1 MVAVSSTIE
10 SSFERTKR
18 DLSNKPSMKKRRK
31 KKEISLDISLSKEKK
46 YDTDVLTEGLHP
58 VELFVNI

>member
-1 MVAVSSTIE
+1 
-10 SSFERTKR
+10 
-18 DLSNKPSMKKRRK
+18 MKKRSK